1 MAGRLECREVGRQ
14 VVGRQVGRLV
24 GRLVGRQVGRHEGI
38 YIASFEPLQKLV
50 LVKEK
55 YIYFVPN
62 NNDSCTDL

>member
-14 VVGRQVGRLV
+14 VVGRQMGRLV

-38 YIASFEPLQKLV
+38 YIAR
-50 LVKEK
+50 K

-62 NNDSCTDL
+62 NNDSCTDV